1 MNIIGCLDVPTAGRY
16 LLDGV
21 DVRRFDDEHVAAVRN
36 RKIGF
41 VFQSF
46 NLIPRTTALHNV
58 ELPLIY
64 AGLRGPQRRERAA
77 GALSTVGLVGRMQ
90 HLPNELSGGQ
100 QQRAAIARA
109 IVTDPALVLADEP
122 TGNLDSVSTQ
132 DVLSVFD
139 RLNAEGRTVVL
150 ITHEP
155 DVANHTKRVVQLRD
169 GQVVEDARQAEVGA
183 LPPRYGSGRGRGVA

>member
-1 MNIIGCLDVPTAGRY
+1 
-16 LLDGV
+16 LLDDMG
-21 DVRRFDDEHVAAVRN
+21 
-36 RKIGF
+36 IGD
-41 VFQSF
+41 Q
-46 NLIPRTTALHNV
+46 ADK
-58 ELPLIY
+58 LPC
-64 AGLRGPQRRERAA
+64 A
-77 GALSTVGLVGRMQ
+77 
-90 HLPNELSGGQ
+90 LSGGQ

-109 IVTDPALVLADEP
+109 TVTDPALVLADEP